1 MRSMDVINSDD
12 MLSGKI
18 IDCAGRKLLLLLN
31 KVTGVLVNVKNFTS
45 GLIDFVGSKTLL
57 FGSLI

>member
-1 MRSMDVINSDD
+1 MRSMDGIKSDD

-18 IDCAGRKLLLLLN
+18 IDCEGRKLLLLLN
-31 KVTGVLVNVKNFTS
+31 KVTGVLVNNFTS